1 MGSGRPDPVFGL
13 SQLANCVAPADGVRL
28 LRNGLCPEQSGTRS
42 CLVCGGGGVGGRR
55 CGREGEEQREG
66 MQGGWKGRRE
76 EDREGRRLS
85 VLGWQPSGVSAL
97 GDSHFGPFPHNTI
110 SSLDGG
116 APQRWPRAK
125 EISGW
130 ISSDLHKDW
139 PPATNPGQIPRP
151 GCDLGLS
158 TRARV
163 IHRCPEGPGT
173 VHSCVHA
180 CARVYVRL
188 RGQTGWTGEA

>member
-55 CGREGEEQREG
+55 SGREGEEQREG

-85 VLGWQPSGVSAL
+85 VLGDVCAGQNGKWDMWVPFSLVGPPHTSFCHSFISNSLRPSTS
-97 GDSHFGPFPHNTI
+97 DFGASKPNFQKAI
-110 SSLDGG
+110 FLF
-116 APQRWPRAK
+116 A
-125 EISGW
+125 
-130 ISSDLHKDW
+130 
-139 PPATNPGQIPRP
+139 
-151 GCDLGLS
+151 
-158 TRARV
+158 
-163 IHRCPEGPGT
+163 
-173 VHSCVHA
+173 
-180 CARVYVRL
+180 
-188 RGQTGWTGEA
+188 

>member
-1 MGSGRPDPVFGL
+1 M
-13 SQLANCVAPADGVRL
+13 
-28 LRNGLCPEQSGTRS
+28 
-42 CLVCGGGGVGGRR
+42 GGRR
-55 CGREGEEQREG
+55 SGREGEEQREG